1 MSETSITPGFVA
13 LISGTSTWTIERL
26 IDCKRLPKPARKY
39 GRAWIG
45 SDELTALADALA
57 KLPEPSARHA
67 SAIIE
72 KVRGQVE
79 EKEGAGTPRLPHNER
94 ATEETRLL
102 PRRLTGDRRL
112 AT

>member
-1 MSETSITPGFVA
+1 MSETSVALDFVA
-13 LISGTSTWTIERL
+13 LISGTSTRTIERL
-26 IDCKRLPKPARKY
+26 IDCKRLPEPARRY

-72 KVRGQVE
+72 KIRGR
-79 EKEGAGTPRLPHNER
+79 KNAGDAMTVDQ
-94 ATEETRLL
+94 
-102 PRRLTGDRRL
+102 GCS
-112 AT
+112 